1 MAILRQFKSIFMK
14 KSSMIIK
21 MIMMIKMIKSND
33 RPDHPDP
40 DPEVILDHVHAAI
53 LTVVQVVLDPDL
65 DPDHGLDR
73 DQDHN
78 LGRENDHDRTLQ
90 TFPSDVD
97 LHHFQKNGGL
107 PVLARGP
114 FPTDVNVSA
123 TTALLPKAP
132 TVHTPDLVDPILDR
146 PAQDLAPVPM
156 NAI

>member
-14 KSSMIIK
+14 KSSMIT
-21 MIMMIKMIKSND
+21 KMIKSND

-65 DPDHGLDR
+65 DPDRGLDR

-78 LGRENDHDRTLQ
+78 LGRENDHDHTLQ

-97 LHHFQKNGGL
+97 LHHF
-107 PVLARGP
+107 
-114 FPTDVNVSA
+114 
-123 TTALLPKAP
+123 
-132 TVHTPDLVDPILDR
+132 
-146 PAQDLAPVPM
+146 
-156 NAI
+156 

>member
-1 MAILRQFKSIFMK
+1 
-14 KSSMIIK
+14 
-21 MIMMIKMIKSND
+21 MIMMIKLIKWND

-65 DPDHGLDR
+65 DHGLDR

-97 LHHFQKNGGL
+97 LHHF
-107 PVLARGP
+107 
-114 FPTDVNVSA
+114 
-123 TTALLPKAP
+123 
-132 TVHTPDLVDPILDR
+132 
-146 PAQDLAPVPM
+146 
-156 NAI
+156 

>member
-1 MAILRQFKSIFMK
+1 M
-14 KSSMIIK
+14 MIMIK
-21 MIMMIKMIKSND
+21 IMIMMIKLIKWND

-97 LHHFQKNGGL
+97 LHHF
-107 PVLARGP
+107 
-114 FPTDVNVSA
+114 
-123 TTALLPKAP
+123 
-132 TVHTPDLVDPILDR
+132 
-146 PAQDLAPVPM
+146 
-156 NAI
+156 